1 MRLEI
6 NDDDFRAL
14 PKQTFRAAAYFLLHV
29 IGDLDDETG
38 VVPVGTSVTRTSS
51 ETATAGDLSLTKT
64 TSVTK
69 SAAPPPPPPPST
81 SNTPP
86 PPPPPTA
93 ASDGDYDD
101 ETGEAHDTGTS
112 NVVQGNFPQA
122 GSAVPPP
129 PPGANTAA
137 APTQSAPAANGAA
150 AAGAPSGVVS
160 AEFDSAGMQ
169 YDDRIHQKAK
179 GKKKDGTWKLIK
191 GVDTALVQ
199 SVTAELAAR
208 KASSVSLPP
217 SGNSV
222 PVPPVSGAVP
232 PAPSGVSTPTAN
244 GGSSVPVPPAPAVG
258 SVGASPYRA
267 LIDKITELTKAS
279 KIAPAKVM
287 EVCQSHGAPSLM
299 ALSGMQEAKSP
310 RDPGLTVIQAVDR
323 DIDAAALGLL

>member
-38 VVPVGTSVTRTSS
+38 VVPTGTSVTRTSS

-64 TSVTK
+64 TTVKTESP
-69 SAAPPPPPPPST
+69 PPPPPPPST

-86 PPPPPTA
+86 PPPP
-93 ASDGDYDD
+93 ASNGGDDNDDGD
-101 ETGEAHDTGTS
+101 AGTS

-137 APTQSAPAANGAA
+137 GTPTSPPTGAQTAAVVSGVASAPPVAT
-150 AAGAPSGVVS
+150 
-160 AEFDSAGMQ
+160 EFDSAGMQ

-232 PAPSGVSTPTAN
+232 PAPNGVSAPTAN

-258 SVGASPYRA
+258 GVGASPYRA